1 VKKMGNSE
9 RLIICVVCCVTTF
22 CLCNI
27 AAAQGVDRKTAQ
39 GTDRQIAIIDP
50 ARQNV
55 TVQPL
60 DVLLI
65 MSDEASVLSVVQPD
79 GSAIL
84 PEIGSRDVKGM
95 KPEEIEEMILEDSGL
110 CWTIR
115 IATLPD
121 GDDAYPLPVG
131 VAISGSI
138 SRPCVVRPGRLT
150 QVVSDGGGY
159 LPEFG
164 GTISLLHR
172 GKLTRHNYFRIL
184 RGKEC
189 DVICQ
194 AGDVVTLEKHYGAR
208 LIDGVRPWLDI
219 MRDVALVMIAAIEV
233 NNTGHT
239 QGWW

>member
-1 VKKMGNSE
+1 VKRMINSE
-9 RLIICVVCCVTTF
+9 RLIICVVCCAATF
-22 CLCNI
+22 CLYNTV
-27 AAAQGVDRKTAQ
+27 AAQGTDRGTAQ
-39 GTDRQIAIIDP
+39 GTDRQIAIVDP

-65 MSDEASVLSVVQPD
+65 MSDEASVLSVVQSD

-95 KPEEIEEMILEDSGL
+95 KPEEIEEMILASSGL
-110 CWTIR
+110 CRTIR
-115 IATLPD
+115 IATLPE
-121 GDDAYPLPVG
+121 GDSAYPLPVG
-131 VAISGSI
+131 VAISGSV
-138 SRPCVVRPGRLT
+138 SRPSVVRPGRLT

-159 LPEFG
+159 LPVFG
-164 GTISLLHR
+164 GTVSLLHR

-184 RGKEC
+184 TGKEC

-208 LIDGVRPWLDI
+208 LIGGIRPWLDI